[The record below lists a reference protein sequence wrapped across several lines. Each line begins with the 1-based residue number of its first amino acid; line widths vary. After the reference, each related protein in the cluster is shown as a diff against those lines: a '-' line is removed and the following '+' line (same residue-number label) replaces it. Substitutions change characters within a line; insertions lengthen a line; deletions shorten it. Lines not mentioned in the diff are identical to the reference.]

1 MDTIKIQIEVGF
13 SEAAETFLRGILGNH
28 TKPEAATPAK
38 ETKPAPEAAAME
50 VKHDMPIE
58 PEAQK
63 ADAYDGPVDD
73 PTLRAVVSAA
83 AKRVGRD
90 TVAAHLKSYD
100 WYKNA
105 SVDCPMERRA
115 ELITNLKAL

>member
-1 MDTIKIQIEVGF
+1 METIKIQVEVGF
-13 SEAAETFLRGILGNH
+13 SEAAATILRSILGSNS
-28 TKPEAATPAK
+28 KPEAPAAPAM
-38 ETKPAPEAAAME
+38 ETKPSPEAVVRE
-50 VKHDMPIE
+50 IKHEEPIQ
-58 PEAQK
+58 PEAT
-63 ADAYDGPVDD
+63 AAYDGPVDD

-83 AKRVGRD
+83 VKRVGRD
-90 TVAAHLKSYD
+90 TVAAHLKGYD